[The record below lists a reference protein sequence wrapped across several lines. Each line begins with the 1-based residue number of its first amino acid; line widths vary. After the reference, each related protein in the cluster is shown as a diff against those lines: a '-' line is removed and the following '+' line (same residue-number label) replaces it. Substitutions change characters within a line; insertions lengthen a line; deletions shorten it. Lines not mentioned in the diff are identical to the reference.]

1 MMMRDARL
9 LVAVLLLAGC
19 QAGAPSLQDAPDEEG
34 PGPYTQVEAV
44 VNGVSYTVD
53 LGLVY
58 EGRAGDIYIS
68 AYNHPELIDAE
79 NLARDIAWT
88 ACTEAGRI
96 FDQGVPA
103 QQVSK
108 GSWLFDQVCR

>member
-1 MMMRDARL
+1 MTMPAIWFS
-9 LVAVLLLAGC
+9 AVLLLLAAC
-19 QAGAPSLQDAPDEEG
+19 QAGSPSAQQPATEDG
-34 PGPYTQVEAV
+34 PGPYTQAEAV
-44 VNGVSYTVD
+44 VRGVSYTVD

-58 EGRAGDIYIS
+58 EGRAGDIFIS
-68 AYNHPELIDAE
+68 AYNHPELADNE

-96 FDQGVPA
+96 FDQSVTA